1 MWFRIWRPRNA
12 NIMDRVYNLQV
23 DSETGTTST
32 GGPMLNCRDLPLNET
47 GFFEVRENDI
57 LAVYIPPLVNSVQ
70 IIARDSAAGLYF
82 DSRRG
87 AFPVLATRLQT
98 NDLTER
104 STLGLHLYA
113 DISKYTTFIVIQ
125 PPATG
130 SKSFFADILAGIS
143 YVCN

>member
-1 MWFRIWRPRNA
+1 
-12 NIMDRVYNLQV
+12 MDRVYNLQV

-32 GGPMLNCRDLPLNET
+32 GGPVLNCRDLPLNET

-70 IIARDSAAGLYF
+70 IIARDSATGLYF

-113 DISKYTTFIVIQ
+113 DISKYTFIVIQ
-125 PPATG
+125 PPV
-130 SKSFFADILAGIS
+130 FFADILAGIS